1 MPLLSFFVTP
11 APPAGV
17 PVVMFAGEAT
27 HRHYMGT
34 VHGAFMSGY
43 REANRYLS
51 IDSDGYTAHAY
62 VAGASQGRAK
72 LPRRPFP
79 ACARMASGRSDRVRL
94 CARARPASFC

>member
-1 MPLLSFFVTP
+1 VIDLIAEPLSTD
-11 APPAGV
+11 AGV

-62 VAGASQGRAK
+62 V
-72 LPRRPFP
+72 P
-79 ACARMASGRSDRVRL
+79 
-94 CARARPASFC
+94 